1 MAQELLV
8 HLDKETTVETD
19 LQVVALLVVEV
30 VVELVGLDTAL
41 MS

>member
-30 VVELVGLDTAL
+30 VVELVGLDIAL